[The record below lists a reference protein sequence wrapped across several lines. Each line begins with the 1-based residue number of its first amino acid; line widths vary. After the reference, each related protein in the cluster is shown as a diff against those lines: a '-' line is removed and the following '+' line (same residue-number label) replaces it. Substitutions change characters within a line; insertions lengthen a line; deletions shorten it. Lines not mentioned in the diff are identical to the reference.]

1 MVLVV
6 FSMVSISKHHSW
18 YYSSQT
24 QALCVRTKRGR
35 SRDLPGGPVSRTLLS
50 WCKGLG
56 FDSWSGNWVLH
67 AATETQHSQKYINM
81 YILRESWKHTHIHG
95 ERHVKMRA
103 EIGAMLLQAWEH
115 QRPPGSLQKRGEKHE
130 QISCQHSEGAP
141 NSVLDFWPPEL

>member
-1 MVLVV
+1 MQL
-6 FSMVSISKHHSW
+6 
-18 YYSSQT
+18 
-24 QALCVRTKRGR
+24 
-35 SRDLPGGPVSRTLLS
+35 
-50 WCKGLG
+50 
-56 FDSWSGNWVLH
+56 NNLH

-141 NSVLDFWPPEL
+141 SQQLSPGLLASRTVRHILLLFTQFVALC

>member
-67 AATETQHSQKYINM
+67 AATETQHSQINLKNKE
-81 YILRESWKHTHIHG
+81 INK
-95 ERHVKMRA
+95 VKV
-103 EIGAMLLQAWEH
+103 IVCLTYLISVG
-115 QRPPGSLQKRGEKHE
+115 KRDPSSSTSTWADR
-130 QISCQHSEGAP
+130 ISCYLLFFCH
-141 NSVLDFWPPEL
+141 F